1 MVLFIIKIFYN
12 ICYICG
18 ENKNKVTSYSMK
30 KIFIPILSF
39 LLFSLYIS
47 TAQARCNFQAKLGE
61 KKITFEE
68 RKFASR
74 GFPMEHVGLE
84 VYPILA
90 EDICSNQKLKD
101 IGIEYKFLNDEL
113 IAINMV
119 ALNDENN
126 SVSEKLTL
134 MNYAKNNYGTFDTT
148 QNPKSY
154 SGYEIFEKTNQF
166 IVYQRLT
173 GEDGIID
180 EQIYITTQE
189 LDTKLMEFYKKM
201 ELQQTE

>member
-1 MVLFIIKIFYN
+1 
-12 ICYICG
+12 
-18 ENKNKVTSYSMK
+18 MK
-30 KIFIPILSF
+30 KKIIPILSF

-47 TAQARCNFQAKLGE
+47 SAQAACNFQAKLGE
-61 KKITFEE
+61 KKTTFEE
-68 RKFASR
+68 RKFPSR
-74 GFPMEHVGLE
+74 GFPMEHFGLE

-119 ALNDENN
+119 ALNGENN

-148 QNPKSY
+148 QNPKAY
-154 SGYEIFEKTNQF
+154 SGFEIYEKSNQF
-166 IVYQRLT
+166 IVYQRLP
-173 GEDGIID
+173 GDDGIMN
-180 EQIYITTQE
+180 EQIYITTKE
-189 LDTKLMEFYKKM
+189 LDTKLMNFYTKM
-201 ELQQTE
+201 ELEGIE